1 MPSVV
6 EKNSLNPFT
15 PGAGGLPPYLAG
27 REPEQRVLRRLFDR
41 MHAGAPTNRLL
52 IFYGPR
58 GNGKTALLKWTLEQ
72 VEGDDGLDGTW
83 LTPADIPVPEKVA
96 ERLHPKSW
104 ADRIAPENISVV
116 GVSVGLRSSGE
127 EPLLAAALEARAK
140 VRPFVVF
147 LDEAHTISAE
157 VGHLLLNAAQTA
169 SGSAPFL
176 LILAGTPDLEDQ
188 LSGIGASFWDRSNIR
203 PLGRLDAE
211 AATEAIRRPLASDGV
226 EIEPATLDR
235 IVRDSH
241 GYPYFL
247 QVWGEAVWER
257 TVPTPEG
264 RGRVTTAVLEE
275 AAREFETTRDL
286 YYRRRVNELDAGN
299 LLPAAREVALAFCER
314 AQLPLG
320 GLREAVRR
328 ATGSGGGPEEKAAAR
343 ALRHLG
349 LVWQSG
355 STPTWEPGIPSLMD
369 YILEHA
375 PAPSA

>member
-169 SGSAPFL
+169 GRRSPFL
-176 LILAGTPDLEDQ
+176 LVLAGTPDLRDR
-188 LSGIGASFWDRSNIR
+188 LRGIGASFWSRGDIR

-211 AATEAIRRPLASDGV
+211 AAADAIREPLAGADV
-226 EIEPATLDR
+226 EIEPEALDR
-235 IVRDSH
+235 IVRESH
-241 GYPYFL
+241 GYPFFV
-247 QVWGEAVWER
+247 QIWGRVVWER
-257 TVPTPEG
+257 ANPSSDAGRCVTATV
-264 RGRVTTAVLEE
+264 VEE
-275 AAREFETTRDL
+275 AAPEFHAIRNRFYEDRFD
-286 YYRRRVNELDAGN
+286 ELEERKLVA
-299 LLPAAREVALAFCER
+299 PAREVALAFR
-314 AQLPLG
+314 GRKQLTG
-320 GLREAVRR
+320 TEFREAVRR
-328 ATGSGGGPEEKAAAR
+328 GTAPGDGPDETAAVR
-343 ALRHLG
+343 VLKHLG
-349 LVWQSG
+349 LVWKSDG
-355 STPTWEPGIPSLMD
+355 APTWEPGIPSLMD
-369 YILEHA
+369 YILEYA
-375 PAPSA
+375 PAPTA